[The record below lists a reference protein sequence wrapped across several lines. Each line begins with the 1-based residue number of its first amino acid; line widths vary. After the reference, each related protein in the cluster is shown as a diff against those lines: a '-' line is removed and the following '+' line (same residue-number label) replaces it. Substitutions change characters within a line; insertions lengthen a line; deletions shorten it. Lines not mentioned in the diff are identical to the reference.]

1 MRMWIKITFAIVFS
15 IFCFKHGVKIPFDV
29 HIKIYDTLLT
39 ASGILFGVF
48 GLWVSIL
55 YPDILTKSL
64 DEKNTNENPSDI
76 SAKANQLLQP
86 MFFSLLLFLIMIF
99 VEFLAPFIR
108 VLDISPY
115 ARLVIKGISASVASL
130 IFVALVISIFQAI
143 DQTELFQAIVT
154 KNAILSDMKKRF
166 ISGSRRKNK

>member
-15 IFCFKHGVKIPFDV
+15 IFCFKHGVKIPFDA

-64 DEKNTNENPSDI
+64 DEKRMNENPSDI

-108 VLDISPY
+108 VLDISSDI
-115 ARLVIKGISASVASL
+115 RLFVKGISASIASL
-130 IFVALVISIFQAI
+130 IFVALIVSIFQAI
-143 DQTELFQAIVT
+143 NQTEAFQAIVT
-154 KNAILSDMKKRF
+154 RNAILSNMKIRF
-166 ISGSRRKNK
+166 MSGIRRKKK

>member
-1 MRMWIKITFAIVFS
+1 MRMWIKIAFAIVFS
-15 IFCFKHGVKIPFDV
+15 IFCFKHGIKIPFDA

-64 DEKNTNENPSDI
+64 DEKRMNENPSDI

-108 VLDISPY
+108 VLDISPDT
-115 ARLVIKGISASVASL
+115 RLVIKGISASVASL

-166 ISGSRRKNK
+166 MSGIRRKKK